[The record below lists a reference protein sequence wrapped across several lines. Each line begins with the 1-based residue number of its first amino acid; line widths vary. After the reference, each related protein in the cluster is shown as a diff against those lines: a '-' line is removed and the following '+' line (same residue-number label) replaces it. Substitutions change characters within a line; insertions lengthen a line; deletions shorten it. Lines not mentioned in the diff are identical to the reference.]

1 MNNTMMITGINGQ
14 DGCYLA
20 KIALENGYDVI
31 GVQRKS
37 TNNTSKDVVR
47 PFYELGI
54 YKNINFQITELEI
67 LKNVEMLIKTFKPKY
82 FVHFASQSSIEKS
95 FKFKDLTYQ
104 SNTVISKNIIDSIEK
119 YSRETIM
126 FFPSSA
132 TIFEGYEN
140 TIVDENTN
148 PLPLSNYSISKF
160 NTQNYIDYKI
170 NQSDLTLKTG
180 ILFSHESEFRR
191 YNFFSKKITKFLVE
205 YQNNNNLCITVGD
218 LSIKRDIG
226 YAPEYAEAI
235 FKILLLNN
243 SEKFVISS
251 NILYKLSDFVENCLN
266 YLGTSFEIVA
276 ENNMMS
282 FVNRMTG
289 KVFIKSDLDNFREY
303 DLRGI
308 QGNNSKL
315 KKLID
320 WEPKLNLNQI
330 SQKMIDYELKIN
342 NK

>member
-1 MNNTMMITGINGQ
+1 MITGINGQ

-37 TNNTSKDVVR
+37 TNNTSKDVIR
-47 PFYELGI
+47 PFKELGI

-67 LKNVEMLIKTFKPKY
+67 FENVEMLIKTFKPKY
-82 FVHFASQSSIEKS
+82 LVHFASQSSIEKS
-95 FKFKDLTYQ
+95 FKYKDLTFQ

-119 YSRETIM
+119 HSRDTIM

-132 TIFEGYEN
+132 TIFEGYKD
-140 TIVDENTN
+140 TIVDESTD

-160 NTQNYIDYKI
+160 NTQNYIDHKI
-170 NQSDLTLKTG
+170 VQSNLTLKTG

-205 YQNNNNLCITVGD
+205 YRNNNNLCITVGD
-218 LSIKRDIG
+218 LSIERDIG

-243 SEKFVISS
+243 SEKFIISS
-251 NILYKLSDFVENCLN
+251 NTLYKLSDFVENCLN
-266 YLGTSFEIVA
+266 YLGISFEIITK
-276 ENNMMS
+276 NNMLS
-282 FVNRMTG
+282 FVNRVTG
-289 KVFIKSDLDNFREY
+289 QVFIRSDLDKFREY

-315 KKLID
+315 KKSID
-320 WEPKLNLNQI
+320 WEPILNLNQI
-330 SQKMIDYELKIN
+330 SQKMLDYEFKIN
-342 NK
+342 K